1 MRVLTFGT
9 FDVRTHPRVGILAEG
24 LRRHGCDVRECNVPL
39 GIDTAGRVAILQR
52 PWLLPVLVLRIL
64 RCWVSLIRQARAMP
78 TPDVVVVGYLGHFDV
93 LLARLLFR
101 RTPIVLDHLVFAADT
116 AWDRGEKGGVKQT
129 LLRALDRAALRSA
142 DVIVVDTE
150 EHRSMVPARWYDR
163 AVVVPVGAS
172 DEWFEVAR
180 APVDGPSYSARELSG
195 PVRAVFYGVY
205 THLHGAPIIGRALS
219 QLADD
224 PIEITMVGSGQELA
238 ATRAAAA
245 GNPRVTWLSWVEPED
260 LPKLVADHDICL
272 GVFGTSAKARRV
284 VPNKVYQGAAAG
296 CAIVTSDTAP
306 QRRLL
311 GDRAVLIPA
320 GEPDRLAEAL
330 RSLAGDSAKLAHLRQ
345 VASNLAREQFAPH
358 QVVLPLLDR
367 LRALVPPL
375 EAS

>member
-9 FDVRTHPRVGILAEG
+9 FDVRAHPRVGILADG
-24 LRRHGCDVRECNVPL
+24 LRRHGCDVQECNVPL

-52 PWLLPVLVLRIL
+52 PWLLPKLALRIV
-64 RCWVSLIRQARAMP
+64 RCWATLVRRARAMP
-78 TPDVVVVGYLGHFDV
+78 PPDVVLVGYLGHFDV

-116 AWDRGEKGGVKQT
+116 AWDRGARGGVKQA

-150 EHRSMVPARWYDR
+150 EHRSMVPAQWYDR
-163 AVVVPVGAS
+163 AVVVPVGAAQQ
-172 DEWFEVAR
+172 WFDAGSAAAEDSGAR
-180 APVDGPSYSARELSG
+180 PTGG
-195 PVRAVFYGVY
+195 VRVVFYGVY
-205 THLHGAPIIGRALS
+205 TPLHGAPVIGQALS
-219 QLADD
+219 KLADD
-224 PIEITMVGSGQELA
+224 PVDVTMIGNGQELA

-272 GVFGTSAKARRV
+272 GVFGTSPKARRV

-306 QRRLL
+306 QRRVL
-311 GDRAVLIPA
+311 GDRAVFVPA
-320 GEPDRLAEAL
+320 GDPDRLAEAL
-330 RSLAGDSAKLAHLRQ
+330 RSLAADPLEVARLRRA
-345 VASNLAREQFAPH
+345 ASSLARERFASH
-358 QVVLPLLDR
+358 QVVEPLLDR
-367 LRALVPPL
+367 LRGLAPLL

>member
-1 MRVLTFGT
+1 
-9 FDVRTHPRVGILAEG
+9 VGILADG
-24 LRRHGCDVRECNVPL
+24 LRRHGCDVSECNVPL

-64 RCWVSLIRQARAMP
+64 RCWVTLARRARAMP
-78 TPDVVVVGYLGHFDV
+78 TPDVVLVGYLGHFDV

-116 AWDRGEKGGVKQT
+116 AWDRGARGGVKQA

-150 EHRSMVPARWYDR
+150 EHRSMVPARWHDR
-163 AVVVPVGAS
+163 AVVVPVGAAQ
-172 DEWFEVAR
+172 EWFDAGRAAAGESFDDAR
-180 APVDGPSYSARELSG
+180 SSG
-195 PVRAVFYGVY
+195 EGVRVVFYGVY
-205 THLHGAPIIGRALS
+205 TPLHGAPIIGQALS
-219 QLADD
+219 KLADD
-224 PIEITMVGSGQELA
+224 PVDVTMIGDGQELA
-238 ATRAAAA
+238 VTRAAAA
-245 GNPRVTWLSWVEPED
+245 GNPRVTWLPWVEPED

-296 CAIVTSDTAP
+296 CAVVTSDTPP

-311 GDRAVLIPA
+311 GDRAVLVPP
-320 GEPDRLAEAL
+320 GDPGRLAEAL
-330 RSLAGDSAKLAHLRQ
+330 RSLAADPAKLARLRQ
-345 VASNLAREQFAPH
+345 AASSLARERFTSH
-358 QVVLPLLDR
+358 QVVQPLLDR
-367 LRALVPPL
+367 LRGLAPPL